1 MRKIKK
7 IYYITYQTFPSEKA
21 NTIQT
26 ISNIKYFV
34 KAGLDVSLF
43 FPLREKQSNSNL
55 KSIQNLYSI
64 DEEFNV
70 FGLKHNLPFGRF
82 NFLNSFFFLV
92 SHFLWS
98 RKTVKTVLQHNTL
111 PDIFFTRSDWVFY
124 FLSKQKM
131 HVIFECHQ
139 YSKLRLFLLK
149 KSLKN
154 PASKIVFLNEN
165 LYEDFQHKDLLS
177 NNFSVIHNGVDLEL
191 FNKVITKKDKEII
204 FVGSMKRFNESRDL
218 DFIIDSILKIKKGY
232 NLTILGAT
240 SSEISEMKRKY
251 PDVGFNTHINILG
264 RLSRSETI
272 ERMKHAEI
280 GLLINSNT
288 NPHSVKYTSPLKY
301 FEYLGAGLKVLAV
314 DFDSHRRLPFSD
326 NITFFNNNDFLSFEE
341 SLNKANDSKK
351 DISINKDFIS
361 LENRV
366 VKILKLAVI

>member
-1 MRKIKK
+1 
-7 IYYITYQTFPSEKA
+7 
-21 NTIQT
+21 
-26 ISNIKYFV
+26 
-34 KAGLDVSLF
+34 
-43 FPLREKQSNSNL
+43 
-55 KSIQNLYSI
+55 
-64 DEEFNV
+64 
-70 FGLKHNLPFGRF
+70 
-82 NFLNSFFFLV
+82 
-92 SHFLWS
+92 
-98 RKTVKTVLQHNTL
+98 
-111 PDIFFTRSDWVFY
+111 
-124 FLSKQKM
+124 M